1 MTTIMTTLDDPQAFG
16 LGQANRLRLD
26 DWDAPASTAPLEQPA
41 SLQPMKTVLYS
52 FQDVEDEVDREIAA
66 LALQKLKQKTCSKN
80 HAVDYCSAC
89 GFRKPTPITKA
100 KPFDYYSQF

>member
-1 MTTIMTTLDDPQAFG
+1 MQRMASKSYPLGSVTTE
-16 LGQANRLRLD
+16 LD
-26 DWDAPASTAPLEQPA
+26 DWDAPASTTVEQPA

-52 FQDVEDEVDREIAA
+52 FQDVEAEVDREIAA
-66 LALQKLKQKTCSKN
+66 LALHKLKQKTCPKN

-89 GFRKPTPITKA
+89 GFRKPIAVSKA

>member
-1 MTTIMTTLDDPQAFG
+1 MTSLDDLQAKG

-26 DWDAPASTAPLEQPA
+26 DWDVPASTAPLEQPA

-52 FQDVEDEVDREIAA
+52 FQDVEAEVDREIAA
-66 LALQKLKQKTCSKN
+66 LALQKQKQKTCSKN